1 MLKMPNLPT
10 LLSFNAGYIDAAGF
24 LALHGLFTAHVTG
37 NFVTLGAAVVYRSSG
52 TVAKIL
58 AIPVF
63 CAVVVCARLLHY
75 KLENLG
81 KPVLRTLF
89 LVELVLLIVGA
100 WLAWVLG
107 PFPDADNIGTV
118 AVGMIFVTAM
128 ALQNAVHRVHL
139 SYAPPSTLMTGTTTQ
154 IMLDLADKWHG
165 GLNEEQVLAI
175 DSRIVRFSV
184 NVAVFALGCGC
195 GALLFAI
202 VSVKCFALLPIT
214 AALAYVHN
222 EAKTK

>member
-1 MLKMPNLPT
+1 MLKMPKLPT

-165 GLNEEQVLAI
+165 GLDEEQASAI
-175 DSRIVRFSV
+175 NSRIVRFSV
-184 NVAVFALGCGC
+184 NVAVFAFGCGC